1 MVAASHHVQQEG
13 KDEQED
19 PDIEMEAVGE
29 GALMRIEEP
38 TSSERGPHPLAQD
51 LQHLRPHGPAAA
63 AHALLPGPSWGRPPA
78 HAPLEPEG
86 PGVRLRFHAMASPN
100 GGGDW

>member
-1 MVAASHHVQQEG
+1 MVAGSHHVQQEG

-29 GALMRIEEP
+29 GALMRIEKP
-38 TSSERGPHPLAQD
+38 TAGERGPHPLAQD

-63 AHALLPGPSWGRPPA
+63 AHALLPGPS
-78 HAPLEPEG
+78 
-86 PGVRLRFHAMASPN
+86 
-100 GGGDW
+100 